1 MGGGGGGG
9 RYVRPWSSSEQQKID
24 LAQERER
31 QRLQGSVNSLLND
44 LLARFNSRDTDATK
58 NKLEELSN
66 ILGEKIEIDQ
76 ILFGGSVAKH
86 TEVDGVSDIDALV
99 VLDRS
104 DLRGKSPEE
113 MLNFFYNA
121 LNANIPRIKVDTI
134 SQGRLAVTVKYKDGT
149 EIQLLPALRS
159 ENTIAIAGSGGKSW
173 NDINPR
179 AFQRELTEANNKMN
193 QSLVPSIKLFKSINS
208 ALPKQKQLT
217 GYHIETMAVD
227 AVKNYDGPKLP
238 RALLSHLLGHAAERV
253 LRPIQDKTGQA
264 RTVDAYLGKADSLER
279 RNVSQ
284 TLLAMKRRLESAATV
299 AQWRTVFEE

>member
-24 LAQERER
+24 QAQERER

-44 LLARFNSRDTDATK
+44 LLARFNSRDIDATK

-86 TEVDGVSDIDALV
+86 TEVDGISDIDALV

-104 DLRGKSPEE
+104 DLRGKSPQE
-113 MLNFFYNA
+113 MLNFFYKA
-121 LNANIPRIKVDTI
+121 LNSNLPRAKVDTI

-159 ENTIAIAGSGGKSW
+159 RDKIEIAGSSGKIW

-179 AFQRELTEANNKMN
+179 IFQRKLTKSNNKMN
-193 QSLVPSIKLFKSINS
+193 NSLVPTIKLFKSINS
-208 ALPKQKQLT
+208 GLPKQKQLT
-217 GYHIETMAVD
+217 GYHIESMAVE

-238 RALLSHLLGHAAERV
+238 RALLSHLIGYAAERV

-264 RTVDAYLGKADSLER
+264 RIVDAYIGKADSFER

-284 TLLAMKRRLESAATV
+284 T
-299 AQWRTVFEE
+299 